1 MSTYELSRLLF
12 DLKMRDEM
20 VEEYA
25 AHPEAV
31 MGRYGLT
38 PEERAALGEGDPRKL
53 RALGVHG
60 FLALYV
66 LRPKPE
72 FRENV
77 YWRQK

>member
-1 MSTYELSRLLF
+1 MSSYELSRLLY
-12 DLKMRDEM
+12 DLKMHDEM

-25 AHPEAV
+25 ARPEEVTA
-31 MGRYGLT
+31 RYGLT

-66 LRPKPE
+66 LRPQPE
-72 FRENV
+72 FRNNV

>member
-1 MSTYELSRLLF
+1 MSSYELNRLLF

-25 AHPEAV
+25 GQPEAV
-31 MGRYGLT
+31 MGRYGLSA
-38 PEERAALGEGDPRKL
+38 EERAVLGEGDPRKL

-72 FRENV
+72 FRDNV

>member
-1 MSTYELSRLLF
+1 MSSYELNRLLF
-12 DLKMRDEM
+12 DLKMKDEM

-25 AHPEAV
+25 SEPGAV
-31 MGRYGLT
+31 MERYGLT

-53 RALGVHG
+53 RVLGVHG

-72 FRENV
+72 FRDNV